1 LTSFSN
7 NAKST
12 LVVIEMTHERKRA
25 VGYTIDPR
33 AGMYQYTSV
42 EGVGECR
49 ENFARLAADM
59 ERAAFDTVIAS
70 KAEYLFVD
78 TSPMWMEK
86 FIATALRYHVTVT
99 DASSGREYDFSN
111 PQDEADFR
119 ILGRK

>member
-1 LTSFSN
+1 
-7 NAKST
+7 
-12 LVVIEMTHERKRA
+12 MTHERKRA

-49 ENFARLAADM
+49 ENFARLVADM
-59 ERAAFDTVIAS
+59 ERAAFDTVVAS

-86 FIATALRYHVTVT
+86 FIATAQRHGILVA
-99 DASSGREYDFSN
+99 DADSGREYDLRLID
-111 PQDEADFR
+111 DETAFR
-119 ILGRK
+119 ACCKP